1 MNILKLNRDAALCL
15 LGRQLIKQQP
25 ELGKLQEWWDEGD
38 CADWYL
44 PHIPEVRDVMEKSV
58 SHNIFMASGVL
69 SPIWVVTLAKI
80 EGGGV
85 KRYAF
90 YAKERTHC
98 LVLGWIFISRNGNMN
113 LGYDE
118 VDDLLS
124 TINRR
129 NLAFNADPV
138 SIEYL
143 EEVIDCEYS

>member
-25 ELGKLQEWWDEGD
+25 ELGKLQEWCD
-38 CADWYL
+38 ADWHL
-44 PHIPEVRDVMEKSV
+44 PHHHEIRNMMEEGV

-69 SPIWVVTLAKI
+69 SPIWVVTLSKI

-90 YAKERTHC
+90 YAKERAHC
-98 LVLGWIFISRNGNMN
+98 LALGWLFVARNGNMN

-118 VDDLLS
+118 VADLLS

-129 NLAFNADPV
+129 NAAFNVAPV

-143 EEVIDCEYS
+143 EEVSDCEYS

>member
-25 ELGKLQEWWDEGD
+25 ELRSLQEWCDEND
-38 CADWYL
+38 DWHL
-44 PHIPEVRDVMEKSV
+44 PHNTVLVRMLEEGV
-58 SHNIFMASGVL
+58 SHNIFRASGVL
-69 SPIWVVTLAKI
+69 SPIWVVTLSKI

-98 LVLGWIFISRNGNMN
+98 LALGWLFLARNGNMN

-129 NLAFNADPV
+129 NAAFNVPLV
-138 SIEYL
+138 STEYL
-143 EEVIDCEYS
+143 EEVSDCEYS